1 MEKFINFTGD
11 AVDVILQGIQVVAM
25 VDERFGCGGGG
36 GGGVFLSVCVCL
48 FQHGPVPGFS
58 FFPFFCDF

>member
-1 MEKFINFTGD
+1 MLGIFCQFCFLNSRNGDVIFLHFMEKFINFTGD

-36 GGGVFLSVCVCL
+36 GG
-48 FQHGPVPGFS
+48 
-58 FFPFFCDF
+58 